1 LYIDEDSKMSDI
13 ANLQIVRDALVA
25 KRRDLAS
32 RGAMSPA
39 DGGRAATQ
47 IRNIQLEIESLD
59 AALADERAM
68 AAATPAAA

>member
-1 LYIDEDSKMSDI
+1 MSDI
-13 ANLQIVRDALVA
+13 ANLKTIRDALVA

-39 DGGRAATQ
+39 DGGRSATQ

-59 AALADERAM
+59 AALADELAM
-68 AAATPAAA
+68 AAAVPAAA

>member
-1 LYIDEDSKMSDI
+1 MSDI
-13 ANLQIVRDALVA
+13 ANLKTIRDALVA

-39 DGGRAATQ
+39 DGGRSATQ

-59 AALADERAM
+59 AALADELAM
-68 AAATPAAA
+68 AAAVSAAA

>member
-1 LYIDEDSKMSDI
+1 MSDI
-13 ANLQIVRDALVA
+13 GNLQTVRDSLVA

-39 DGGRAATQ
+39 DGGRSATQ
-47 IRNIQLEIESLD
+47 IRNIQMEIAALD

-68 AAATPAAA
+68 AAVTAAAAA